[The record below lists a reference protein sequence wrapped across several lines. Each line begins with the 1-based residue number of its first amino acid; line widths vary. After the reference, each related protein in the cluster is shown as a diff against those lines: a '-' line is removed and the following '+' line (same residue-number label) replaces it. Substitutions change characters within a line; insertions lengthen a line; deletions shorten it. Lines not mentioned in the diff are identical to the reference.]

1 MQFERRAIF
10 FPGTRE
16 CDWQTSTPETSADKV
31 LLKARL
37 SGISAGTEGMWFD
50 GSASALKSGRKSY
63 PYFPGYEFV
72 GEVVSVGADVTADPG
87 RFPRL
92 SKLGPGDRVFAFK
105 PHAGANEITEA
116 DMWVRLDASV
126 DDADALALALCTT
139 GIHAVHRGAPT
150 AGSSAAVFGL
160 GTMGLTLIQTL
171 AAIGSGAE
179 WELFQF
185 RDATVLE
192 PGVWRLG
199 GLWRGQ
205 FGTEPLMPDSWAPG
219 ALVVLLNGAPRQLD
233 LPDSAQGVARRW
245 RIGPAALAYDDPVY
259 VESTE
264 AFAGNGLRPYAPVFL
279 RAERDGA
286 GDLALSW
293 IRRTR
298 LGGDSW
304 DAPDVPLSEESEGY
318 LLRVSQSGSVVR
330 EVTLGAP
337 AYVYTAADQAADS
350 VSGPFVVSI
359 AQVSARYGAGLFAA
373 IPVPG

>member
-171 AAIGSGAE
+171 AAIGSGDIVAVTSSPDKADMAKR
-179 WELFQF
+179 FG
-185 RDATVLE
+185 ATHVVSLE
-192 PGVWRLG
+192 DVRAGK
-199 GLWRGQ
+199 
-205 FGTEPLMPDSWAPG
+205 PG
-219 ALVVLLNGAPRQLD
+219 AP
-233 LPDSAQGVARRW
+233 
-245 RIGPAALAYDDPVY
+245 LADTVY
-259 VESTE
+259 EC
-264 AFAGNGLRPYAPVFL
+264 
-279 RAERDGA
+279 
-286 GDLALSW
+286 
-293 IRRTR
+293 
-298 LGGDSW
+298 
-304 DAPDVPLSEESEGY
+304 
-318 LLRVSQSGSVVR
+318 SGSVAVLGDSLSLCAPQGTVVAAGFYNDPMVLDGELMFSRELTVKSVR
-330 EVTLGAP
+330 ATGAASPRNEFLRWPRAENLDMAATLLKRGKLVSDGLVTHRVKPEDMPGAY
-337 AYVYTAADQAADS
+337 AMIVDRTE
-350 VSGPFVVSI
+350 PFL
-359 AQVSARYGAGLFAA
+359 QVAVDWS
-373 IPVPG
+373 